1 MKTQRLQRMRCNM
14 RRTQIIWNMIE
25 AADTIAIGGHIRPD
39 GDCVGSCMGLYHFIK
54 NVYPGKEVVVYLGEY
69 SPDFNFLK
77 GIDEV
82 VSCAV
87 PEKVE
92 AAIQAAPHFDLFIA
106 LDTSNTERLEFCP
119 LFQRADRTICIDHH
133 ITNEGYAEE
142 NLVFQA
148 SSTSEAVYDLIMAR
162 QGIADISEEIV
173 HDDLCRA
180 VIKSFDAIAARNLPI
195 EVAEPLYM
203 GIVHDTG
210 VFKHN
215 NTTRHTMEVAGHL
228 IALGVNTSKVI
239 DETFYKKTYTQN
251 LLLGRALLESVCY
264 EDGKVITSLIPQ
276 NYFTFY
282 HASKPDL
289 EGIVDQLR
297 ITDGVEVAI
306 FAYETTDGD
315 FKFSLRS
322 KSYVDVSKVSV
333 VFGGGGHIR
342 AAGCT
347 IAKPYKE
354 ALGLLIEEIKKQL

>member
-1 MKTQRLQRMRCNM
+1 MENTQ
-14 RRTQIIWNMIE
+14 TIWKMIE
-25 AADTIAIGGHIRPD
+25 AAQSIAIGGHIRPD

-54 NVYPGKEVVVYLGEY
+54 KEYPDKEVMVYLGEY
-69 SPDFNFLK
+69 SPDFGFLK
-77 GIDEV
+77 GIDEI
-82 VSCAV
+82 VSCPV
-87 PEKVE
+87 PEAVE
-92 AAIQAAPHFDLFIA
+92 TAIKDAPHFDLFVA
-106 LDTSNTERLEFCP
+106 LDTSNTERLEFIS
-119 LFQRADRTICIDHH
+119 LFQKADHTICIDHH

-142 NLVFQA
+142 NMVFHA

-162 QGIADISEEIV
+162 QGVVSIAEEMV
-173 HDDLCRA
+173 HETLCRA
-180 VIKSFDAIAARNLPI
+180 SVQDYDAKAAAALPI
-195 EVAEPLYM
+195 AVAEPLYL

-215 NTTRHTMEVAGHL
+215 NTTRHTMEAAGHL
-228 IALGVNTSKVI
+228 VSFGVNTSKVI
-239 DETFYKKTYTQN
+239 DDTFYKTYTQN

-264 EDGKVITSLIPQ
+264 EEGRIITALVPQ
-276 NYFTFY
+276 SYFTFY
-282 HASKPDL
+282 HATKPDL

-306 FAYETTDGD
+306 FAYETSDGD

-333 VFGGGGHIR
+333 VFSGGGHIR

-347 IAKPYKE
+347 IAKPYEE

>member
-1 MKTQRLQRMRCNM
+1 MKMTQ
-14 RRTQIIWNMIE
+14 TIWKMIE
-25 AADTIAIGGHIRPD
+25 VADRIAIGGHIRPD

-54 NVYPGKEVVVYLGEY
+54 NEYPDKEVIVYLGEY
-69 SPDFNFLK
+69 SEDFNFLR
-77 GIDEV
+77 GIREI
-82 VSCAV
+82 VSCPV
-87 PEKVE
+87 PEKVK

-106 LDTSNTERLEFCP
+106 LDTSNTERLEFYP
-119 LFQRADRTICIDHH
+119 LFQKADRTICIDHH
-133 ITNEGYAEE
+133 VTNEGYAEE
-142 NLVFQA
+142 NMVFQA
-148 SSTSEAVYDLIMAR
+148 SSTSEAVYDLIMSR
-162 QGIADISEEIV
+162 QGITGISEEIV
-173 HDDLCRA
+173 HEGLCRA
-180 VIKSFDAIAARNLPI
+180 STKSFDARAAAKLPI

-228 IALGVNTSKVI
+228 VALGVNTSKVI
-239 DETFYKKTYTQN
+239 DDTFYKKTYTQN

-264 EDGKVITSLIPQ
+264 EEGKLITAVIPQ
-276 NYFTFY
+276 QYFTFY

-297 ITDGVEVAI
+297 VTDGVEVAI
-306 FAYETTDGD
+306 FAYETSDGS
-315 FKFSLRS
+315 FKFSMRS

-354 ALGLLIEEIKKQL
+354 ALGLLIQEIKKQL

>member
-1 MKTQRLQRMRCNM
+1 MKMTQ
-14 RRTQIIWNMIE
+14 TIWKMIE
-25 AADTIAIGGHIRPD
+25 VADRIAIGGHIRPD

-54 NVYPGKEVVVYLGEY
+54 NEYPDKEVIVYLGEY
-69 SPDFNFLK
+69 SEDFNFLR
-77 GIDEV
+77 GIREI
-82 VSCAV
+82 VSCPV

-106 LDTSNTERLEFCP
+106 LDTSNTERLEFYP
-119 LFQRADRTICIDHH
+119 LFQKADRTICIDHH
-133 ITNEGYAEE
+133 VTNEGYAEE
-142 NLVFQA
+142 NMVFQA

-162 QGIADISEEIV
+162 QGITGISEEIV
-173 HDDLCRA
+173 HEGLCRA
-180 VIKSFDAIAARNLPI
+180 STESFDSRAAAKLPI

-228 IALGVNTSKVI
+228 VALGVNTSKVI
-239 DETFYKKTYTQN
+239 DDTFYKKTYTQN

-264 EDGKVITSLIPQ
+264 EDGKVITAVIPQ
-276 NYFTFY
+276 QYFTFY

-297 ITDGVEVAI
+297 VTDGVEVAI
-306 FAYETTDGD
+306 FAYETQGGD
-315 FKFSLRS
+315 FKFSMRS

-354 ALGLLIEEIKKQL
+354 ALGLLIQEIKKQL

>member
-1 MKTQRLQRMRCNM
+1 MKMTQ
-14 RRTQIIWNMIE
+14 TIWKMIE
-25 AADTIAIGGHIRPD
+25 VADRIALGGHIRPD

-54 NVYPGKEVVVYLGEY
+54 NEYPDKEVIVYLGEY
-69 SPDFNFLK
+69 SEDFNFLR
-77 GIDEV
+77 GIREI
-82 VSCAV
+82 VSCPM

-106 LDTSNTERLEFCP
+106 LDTSNTERLEFYP
-119 LFQRADRTICIDHH
+119 LFQKADRTICIDHH
-133 ITNEGYAEE
+133 VTNEGYAEE
-142 NLVFQA
+142 NMVFQA
-148 SSTSEAVYDLIMAR
+148 SSTSEAVYDLIMSR
-162 QGIADISEEIV
+162 QGITGISEEIV
-173 HDDLCRA
+173 HEGLCRA
-180 VIKSFDAIAARNLPI
+180 STKTFDARAATKLPI

-228 IALGVNTSKVI
+228 VALGVNTSKVI

-264 EDGKVITSLIPQ
+264 EDGKVITAVIPQ
-276 NYFTFY
+276 QYFTFY

-297 ITDGVEVAI
+297 VTDGVEVAI
-306 FAYETTDGD
+306 FAYETPDGG
-315 FKFSLRS
+315 FKFSMRS

-354 ALGLLIEEIKKQL
+354 ALGLLIQEIKKQL